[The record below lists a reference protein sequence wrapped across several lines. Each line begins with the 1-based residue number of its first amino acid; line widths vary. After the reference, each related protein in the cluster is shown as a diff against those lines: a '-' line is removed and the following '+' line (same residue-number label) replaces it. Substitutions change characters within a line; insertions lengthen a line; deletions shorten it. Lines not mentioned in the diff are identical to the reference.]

1 VTTDT
6 DHSRLSFSAPSG
18 LTLRTS
24 FAGVPS
30 FAPNLDSVDQFFV
43 KHPHPGIEQ
52 FELVADVVF
61 EGAEAVIHLLKSCG
75 HLLEAP
81 VNLLEAPVNLVEAA
95 VNSLESL
102 VNLLEAP
109 VNLLKSRI
117 HFATERCYLARQC
130 LQGGDG
136 VLESRY
142 SFFQGSSCHRAP
154 CAPAS
159 REACAEGVGAK
170 QADDVS
176 IVAWQQQ

>member
-61 EGAEAVIHLLKSCG
+61 EGAEAVIHLMKSCS
-75 HLLEAP
+75 HLLEA
-81 VNLLEAPVNLVEAA
+81 A
-95 VNSLESL
+95 